1 MSCRVQDFRASNDLA
16 EQMKFL
22 APRPERIR
30 HTASVR
36 AKVLSIHLDTGRT
49 DPPAKSRVL
58 GPLPFKPKSLS
69 DSGRL
74 LPRDSTYTVCSKQ
87 PRLLLQDSEAPEC
100 ALCHT
105 LCSQGEPE
113 FKGPRG
119 KS

>member
-1 MSCRVQDFRASNDLA
+1 
-16 EQMKFL
+16 MKFL

-30 HTASVR
+30 RIANVR
-36 AKVLSIHLDTGRT
+36 AKVSSIHLDTGRT

-58 GPLPFKPKSLS
+58 GPLPSKPKFFS

-74 LPRDSTYTVCSKQ
+74 FPRDSTYTVCSEQ
-87 PRLLLQDSEAPEC
+87 PGFVLQDSDTPEC

-105 LCSQGEPE
+105 LCSQVEPE

-119 KS
+119 KAEM